1 MSHNSRTAALAL
13 LTEGRERSI
22 DIMRVDMVR
31 PDGSRFTETS
41 VVGLGIGYNAD
52 LMAGTDEE
60 LKKRTGWF
68 AYVVSGIRAIRTH
81 AVRARVAGDVEDPSK
96 SLAGRGAPVRKTRSI
111 LVVTCGLLVGG
122 LRLLEDSEPDDGIME
137 TVVAEPKSRFEL
149 ILQLG
154 RLIARRDAR
163 GPNVDVIR
171 SRKNMV
177 VECPRGTVAQIDG
190 DPVGDVTRIEVTLRP
205 GVLTVLSPLTAA
217 LTGARP
223 APTPARPSDHQAAGP
238 ARVRRR
244 RRGARAGRRPRPPGP
259 PARRTAAGGTAR
271 ARPPRRSAA
280 RPPAAGRGRRP
291 SPPSSCSS
299 ARRARPTA
307 TARPAAPATASPAAP
322 GAARR

>member
-1 MSHNSRTAALAL
+1 MEQAPPGAGETSPQKKFVAVVAQPVKSDMDALREAVTTISEQAGWGPPRFYETTVEDPGRGQAKEALEAGASIVASSGGDGTACAVAEVLAETGVPMALLPAGTGNLLARAVGVSHSSRTAALAL
-13 LTEGRERSI
+13 LTEGRQRSI

-81 AVRARVAGDVEDPSK
+81 AVRARVAGDVEDPGK
-96 SLAGRGAPVRKTRSI
+96 SLASRGAPVRKTRSI

-122 LRLLEDSEPDDGIME
+122 LRLLEDSEPDDGVME
-137 TVVAEPKSRFEL
+137 AVVAEPKSRFEL

-163 GPNVDVIR
+163 GPNVEVIR
-171 SRKNMV
+171 STRNIV

-190 DPVGDVTRIEVTLRP
+190 DPVGHVTRIEVTLRP
-205 GVLTVLSPLTAA
+205 GVLTVLSP
-217 LTGARP
+217 
-223 APTPARPSDHQAAGP
+223 
-238 ARVRRR
+238 
-244 RRGARAGRRPRPPGP
+244 
-259 PARRTAAGGTAR
+259 
-271 ARPPRRSAA
+271 
-280 RPPAAGRGRRP
+280 
-291 SPPSSCSS
+291 
-299 ARRARPTA
+299 
-307 TARPAAPATASPAAP
+307 
-322 GAARR
+322 